1 MQGATQLNDI
11 WDFTLLWDTIAY
23 ILKLVSPFTLIVV
36 AILSVGA
43 IMLIVVYVARAA
55 GGRG

>member
-23 ILKLVSPFTLIVV
+23 ILKLVSPFALIVV

>member
-23 ILKLVSPFTLIVV
+23 ILKLVSPFTIIVV
-36 AILSVGA
+36 AILAVGA

-55 GGRG
+55 GGKG

>member
-55 GGRG
+55 GGR

>member
-23 ILKLVSPFTLIVV
+23 ILKLVSPFALIVV

-43 IMLIVVYVARAA
+43 IMLLVVYVARAA